1 MSLDET
7 NLSILANSGTEL
19 QRKRARRIVPIRKN
33 GHLLLTTLL
42 LTNTVINET
51 LPVLFDSIFGG
62 GKE

>member
-7 NLSILANSGTEL
+7 NLAILANSGTEL
-19 QRKRARRIVPIRKN
+19 QRKRASRIVPIRKN

>member
-7 NLSILANSGTEL
+7 NLAILANSGTEL
-19 QRKRARRIVPIRKN
+19 QRKRAKRIVPIRKN

-62 GKE
+62 GKA

>member
-7 NLSILANSGTEL
+7 NLAILANSGTEI

-62 GKE
+62 G